1 MGNATLA
8 AGSGA
13 NGTATAQEAAG
24 TSRGP
29 SPPLDPLEIAA
40 GLAAFV
46 VWILLMTAGITV
58 AAQDYIDP
66 IRDMTASGAAAVVGC
81 LLVIATCHTVTNTAM
96 LCCVSA
102 FLGVLGNRVVG
113 SIPNPEIAR
122 AANRRVA
129 YLSAVIRG
137 FFVFLVF
144 LSGTIALSDQAFI
157 NLSLDRYIRLVGLS
171 SLFSFTVGYNPDVFS
186 QLMARVN
193 GTLSTPGGPR

>member
-1 MGNATLA
+1 MASSTLGV
-8 AGSGA
+8 GSGTDGA
-13 NGTATAQEAAG
+13 AAREAAG
-24 TSRGP
+24 TNGGRT
-29 SPPLDPLEIAA
+29 PPLDPLEIAS
-40 GLAAFV
+40 GLLAFV

-66 IRDMTASGAAAVVGC
+66 IREMTASGAAEVVGC

-102 FLGVLGNRVVG
+102 FLGVLGNRVLG
-113 SIPNPEIAR
+113 SIPNPEIAHASSRR
-122 AANRRVA
+122 AA

-144 LSGTIALSDQAFI
+144 LSGTVALSDQAFI

-193 GTLSTPGGPR
+193 GTLNSPGEPR